1 MLDLWRRAVATV
13 PVAALGLMAVWQ
25 ARDFPPVPG
34 QVYGPGLFP
43 TVLGLILL
51 GCAVGVMLQKP
62 AVQSQAVGLR
72 NRVAAL
78 TYALTPAVLF
88 IGWET
93 VGWPVLSCVMGTL
106 LLGVGGVRWSRCLL
120 GGVSIA
126 ALTWVLFPMLLR
138 VPLPRG
144 PLPFLPY

>member
-1 MLDLWRRAVATV
+1 MAEVWGRARAAL
-13 PVAALGLMAVWQ
+13 PPAALGLLAVWL

-43 TVLGLILL
+43 TVLGLLL
-51 GCAVGVMLQKP
+51 VACAIGVALQAATKP
-62 AVQSQAVGLR
+62 GDPATRGA
-72 NRVAAL
+72 RVAAL
-78 TYALTPAVLF
+78 SYALAPAVLVA
-88 IGWET
+88 GWET
-93 VGWPVLSCVMGTL
+93 LGWPL
-106 LLGVGGVRWSRCLL
+106 LATGLGAWLLRVGGVSVGRSVI
-120 GGVSIA
+120 GGLAIA

>member
-1 MLDLWRRAVATV
+1 MLDLWRRAVAAV
-13 PVAALGLMAVWQ
+13 PVAALGLVAVWQ
-25 ARDFPPVPG
+25 AREFPPVPG

-51 GCAVGVMLQKP
+51 GCAGGVMFQKP
-62 AVQSQAVGLR
+62 EVQMQAAGAR

-88 IGWET
+88 VGWEPIGW
-93 VGWPVLSCVMGTL
+93 PLLSFVMGAL
-106 LLGVGGVRWSRCLL
+106 LLRTGGVRWLRCLL

-126 ALTWVLFPMLLR
+126 ALTWILFAMLLR

-144 PLPFLPY
+144 PLPFVPY